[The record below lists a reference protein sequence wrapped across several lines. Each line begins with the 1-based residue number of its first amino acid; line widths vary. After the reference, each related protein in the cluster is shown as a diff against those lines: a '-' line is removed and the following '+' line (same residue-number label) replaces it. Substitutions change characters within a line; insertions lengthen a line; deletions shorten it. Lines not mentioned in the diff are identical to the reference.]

1 MDTGYE
7 YGVGTALPSMALRWR
22 DRTGTAYDFSTGWTL
37 ACVVAPLADRYNV
50 LTIVSTITVTGTAST
65 GNDDPNI
72 EVTFSATNLSQIVAA
87 YQTTYLA
94 GATMTEPVA
103 MIAYVTATRTSDSL
117 PMRFAAGDEPV
128 WTLLPTVS

>member
-1 MDTGYE
+1 MDTPYR
-7 YGVGTALPSMALRWR
+7 YGVGTVLPSMALRWR

-37 ACVVAPLADRYNV
+37 ACVVAPLADRDNV
-50 LTIVSTITVTGTAST
+50 LTIVSTITVTGTSST
-65 GNDDPNI
+65 GTDDPNI

-87 YQTTYLA
+87 YEAAYTAPASL
-94 GATMTEPVA
+94 TEPVA
-103 MIAYVTATRTSDSL
+103 MVAYITATRSSDSL